1 MKTMNK
7 LAAVAFTLC
16 AATTANAGKGGSNQA
31 IVDAVNSGSQDAIL
45 AEVERAEGLIC
56 PDCVQTV
63 TNLTEDSR
71 YAVREVAAWWFGKR
85 PGLQHLLA
93 LQMEDDL
100 VSGDSIH
107 VRNAADFLG
116 TTKEY
121 KALPNLRAAMVRG
134 GLTSEAK
141 IALVRAAG
149 VMAHTSG
156 NAILVAGMGDAD
168 PTVRVA
174 AVDAWRDV
182 LKQTSVAP
190 IEGLLADTDPQ
201 VRAHAATVLGAYGD
215 TAVLTKLQTL
225 VVSDTDPHVR
235 RNAAW
240 ALGRIGS
247 ASSVEALTTAS
258 RDTSG
263 LVKGVAKAALVAL
276 KSTNTA
282 RQ

>member
-7 LAAVAFTLC
+7 LAAVALTLC
-16 AATTANAGKGGSNQA
+16 AATTAQAGKGGSNQA

-56 PDCVQTV
+56 EDCIQTV

-85 PGLQHLLA
+85 PGLQRLLA
-93 LQMEDDL
+93 AQFEDDL
-100 VSGDSIH
+100 SNGDSIH

-121 KALPNLRAAMVRG
+121 KALPQLRAAITRG

-149 VMAHTSG
+149 VMANTGG
-156 NAILVAGMGDAD
+156 NAILVAGMADAD
-168 PTVRVA
+168 PTVRVT

-182 LKQTSVAP
+182 LRQTSVTP
-190 IEGLLADTDPQ
+190 VEGLLADADPQ
-201 VRAHAATVLGAYGD
+201 VRAHAATVVGAYGD
-215 TAVLTKLQTL
+215 KSVVATLNQLVLT
-225 VVSDTDPHVR
+225 DTDPYVR

-247 ASSVEALTTAS
+247 STSIEALTAAS
-258 RDTSG
+258 ADKSG
-263 LVKGVAKAALVAL
+263 LVKGVAKAALATL
-276 KSTNTA
+276 KTNAA